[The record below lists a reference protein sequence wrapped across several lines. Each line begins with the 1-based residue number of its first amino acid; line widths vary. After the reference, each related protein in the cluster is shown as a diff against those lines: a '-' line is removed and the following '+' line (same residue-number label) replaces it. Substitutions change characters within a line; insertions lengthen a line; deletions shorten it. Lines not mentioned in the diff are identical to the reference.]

1 MENQV
6 VVEKQKLS
14 TKELVIKIAKIA
26 GNVVFYAII
35 CGLLLFS
42 IMNIRGSK
50 DNKSYPN
57 LFGRGMLAVVS
68 PSMDGNQEDSFKI
81 GDLIIVKTFK
91 EKDWNELEVGDVV
104 TFYDPDANDG
114 KGGLNSHRIVHQVK
128 NDQGVVLS
136 VVVQGDKSVED
147 HNYHYGQEGISA
159 ANNQALL
166 SSGEADVLS
175 ADDILGV
182 MIKVKPGAGKTLL
195 TVQEYWFFIFVIPV
209 LIFLLVEIFIVVKNI
224 LDLKNEKAKEE
235 LKKTNEE
242 LKADL
247 EAQKE
252 ALRAEILAELQKES
266 QEDKKEE

>member
-114 KGGLNSHRIVHQVK
+114 KGGLNSHRIVYEVK
-128 NDQGVVLS
+128 NEQGVVVS
-136 VVVQGDKSVED
+136 VVVQGDRSVEE
-147 HNYHYGQEGISA
+147 HNYHYGKEGISA
-159 ANNQALL
+159 ANNQALI

-175 ADDILGV
+175 ASDILGV

-209 LIFLLVEIFIVVKNI
+209 LIFLLVEFFIVVKNI

-235 LKKTNEE
+235 IKKTNEE

-252 ALRAEILAELQKES
+252 ALRAEILAELKKES
-266 QEDKKEE
+266 LEDKKEE

>member
-68 PSMDGNQEDSFKI
+68 PSMDGDQEDSFKI

-91 EKDWNELEVGDVV
+91 EKDWDDLEVGDVV
-104 TFYDPDANDG
+104 TFYDPSANDG
-114 KGGLNSHRIVHQVK
+114 KGGLNSHRIVSILTSDEGERLTVI
-128 NDQGVVLS
+128 
-136 VVVQGDKSVED
+136 VQGDKSVKDRGYSYE
-147 HNYHYGQEGISA
+147 
-159 ANNQALL
+159 
-166 SSGEADVLS
+166 EAE
-175 ADDILGV
+175 
-182 MIKVKPGAGKTLL
+182 P
-195 TVQEYWFFIFVIPV
+195 
-209 LIFLLVEIFIVVKNI
+209 
-224 LDLKNEKAKEE
+224 
-235 LKKTNEE
+235 
-242 LKADL
+242 
-247 EAQKE
+247 AQK
-252 ALRAEILAELQKES
+252 
-266 QEDKKEE
+266 QEMLNCLHD

>member
-104 TFYDPDANDG
+104 TFYDSRANDG
-114 KGGLNSHRIVHQVK
+114 KGGLNSHRIVSILTSDEGERLTVI
-128 NDQGVVLS
+128 
-136 VVVQGDKSVED
+136 VQGDKSVKDRGYSYEEATPAQK
-147 HNYHYGQEGISA
+147 QEMSKEINHLA
-159 ANNQALL
+159 KN
-166 SSGEADVLS
+166 
-175 ADDILGV
+175 DILGV

-252 ALRAEILAELQKES
+252 ALRAEILAELKKES
-266 QEDKKEE
+266 LEDKKEE

>member
-6 VVEKQKLS
+6 TVEKEKLS
-14 TKELVIKIAKIA
+14 TKELVIKILKIA

-35 CGLLLFS
+35 CLLLLFS

-57 LFGRGMLAVVS
+57 IFGRGMLAVVS
-68 PSMDGNQEDSFKI
+68 PSMDGDQEDSFKI

-91 EKDWNELEVGDVV
+91 EKDWDDLEVGDVV

-114 KGGLNSHRIVHQVK
+114 KGGLNSHRIVYIVK
-128 NDQGVVLS
+128 NNSGERDA
-136 VVVQGDKSVED
+136 VVVQGDRSVKDRGYSFDLEKVD
-147 HNYHYGQEGISA
+147 QIR
-159 ANNQALL
+159 NNELIN
-166 SSGEADVLS
+166 SGEADTLTEK
-175 ADDILGV
+175 DILGV
-182 MIKVKPGAGKTLL
+182 MTKVKPGAGKTLL
-195 TVQEYWFFIFVIPV
+195 AIQEYWFFIFVIPV
-209 LIFLLVEIFIVVKNI
+209 LIFLLVEIFIVVKNV

-252 ALRAEILAELQKES
+252 ALRAEILAELKKES
-266 QEDKKEE
+266 LEEPKEE

>member
-6 VVEKQKLS
+6 TVEKEKLS
-14 TKELVIKIAKIA
+14 TKELVIKILKIA

-35 CGLLLFS
+35 VCLLLFS

-50 DNKSYPN
+50 DAESYPN
-57 LFGRGMLAVVS
+57 IFGRGMLTVLT
-68 PSMDGNQEDSFKI
+68 PSMDGDQEDSFKV

-91 EKDWNELEVGDVV
+91 EKDFDELEVGDVV
-104 TFYDPDANDG
+104 TYYDAKILDG
-114 KGGLNSHRIVHQVK
+114 KGGLNSHRIVEILYENGKPVT
-128 NDQGVVLS
+128 
-136 VVVQGDKSVED
+136 VVVQGDASVKDRGYTYAEATPA
-147 HNYHYGQEGISA
+147 NKQELIS
-159 ANNQALL
+159 L
-166 SSGEADVLS
+166 GEAEHKS
-175 ADDILGV
+175 AQDILGV

-195 TVQEYWFFIFVIPV
+195 AIQEYWFFIFVIPV
-209 LIFLLVEIFIVVKNI
+209 LIFLLVEIFIVVKNV

-252 ALRAEILAELQKES
+252 ALRAEILAELKKES
-266 QEDKKEE
+266 LEEPKEE

>member
-91 EKDWNELEVGDVV
+91 EKDWDDLEVGDVV
-104 TFYDPDANDG
+104 TFYDSSANDG
-114 KGGLNSHRIVHQVK
+114 KGGLNSHRIVSILTSDEGERLTVI
-128 NDQGVVLS
+128 
-136 VVVQGDKSVED
+136 VQGDKSVKDRGYSYE
-147 HNYHYGQEGISA
+147 
-159 ANNQALL
+159 
-166 SSGEADVLS
+166 EATPAQKMDMSNEINHL
-175 ADDILGV
+175 AKNDILGV

-252 ALRAEILAELQKES
+252 ALRAEILAELKKES
-266 QEDKKEE
+266 LEDKKE

>member
-1 MENQV
+1 MKNI
-6 VVEKQKLS
+6 KI
-14 TKELVIKIAKIA
+14 TKELVIKIAKIV
-26 GNVVFYAII
+26 GNVVFYALIAA
-35 CGLLLFS
+35 LLLFS

-57 LFGRGMLAVVS
+57 IFGRGMLAVVS
-68 PSMDGNQEDSFKI
+68 PSMDGDQEDSFQV
-81 GDLIIVKTFK
+81 GDLLIVKVFK
-91 EKDWNELEVGDVV
+91 EKDFADLEIGDVV
-104 TFYDPDANDG
+104 TFYDEDANDG
-114 KGGLNSHRIVHQVK
+114 KGGLNSHRIVYLVK
-128 NDQGVVLS
+128 DESGKVVS
-136 VVVQGDKSVED
+136 VVVQGDRSVKE
-147 HNYHYGQEGISA
+147 HNYHYGKDGVSA
-159 ANNQALL
+159 ADNQALL

-175 ADDILGV
+175 SNDILGV
-182 MIKVKPGAGKTLL
+182 MIRVKDGAGKTLL
-195 TVQEYWFFIFVIPV
+195 TVRENWFFIFVIPV